1 MAENL
6 ERIATVAGRVLLAA
20 IFLMSGVNKLQTTE
34 ATVAYMENEGMIAA
48 STLIWGA
55 ILFEILGAVSV
66 MIGWQARVGAGMLIV
81 FLLIATPIFHDFWV
95 KDPAEYQPQ
104 MIMFL
109 KNVSILGGL
118 LIVMARGAG
127 LCSVDNLMAQRQAAV
142 SGRK

>member
-20 IFLMSGVNKLQTTE
+20 IFLMSGINKLQDTE

-95 KDPAEYQPQ
+95 KDASEQRMQ
-104 MIMFL
+104 MISFF
-109 KNVSILGGL
+109 KNLSILGGL

-127 LCSVDNLMAQRQAAV
+127 LCSIDNLMARRPAAL
-142 SGRK
+142 SGQK